1 MPLER
6 EGKKIIAIN
15 KTNFRECKLWTY
27 GWKSPLPFF
36 FPQRQLRAKNI
47 SIFSQ
52 LAKDAT
58 KVDELPKLSS
68 LKSETF

>member
-27 GWKSPLPFF
+27 GWKSPPFF
-36 FPQRQLRAKNI
+36 FSSGSSELKT
-47 SIFSQ
+47 
-52 LAKDAT
+52 LA
-58 KVDELPKLSS
+58 S
-68 LKSETF
+68 LAN

>member
-27 GWKSPLPFF
+27 GWKSPPFF
-36 FPQRQLRAKNI
+36 SQRQLRAKNI

>member
-27 GWKSPLPFF
+27 GWKSPPPLFF
-36 FPQRQLRAKNI
+36 QRQLRAKNI

>member
-1 MPLER
+1 MGGNPPPL
-6 EGKKIIAIN
+6 
-15 KTNFRECKLWTY
+15 
-27 GWKSPLPFF
+27 FF

>member
-1 MPLER
+1 MGGNP
-6 EGKKIIAIN
+6 
-15 KTNFRECKLWTY
+15 
-27 GWKSPLPFF
+27 PFF
-36 FPQRQLRAKNI
+36 FFFQRQLRAKNI

>member
-1 MPLER
+1 MGGNP
-6 EGKKIIAIN
+6 
-15 KTNFRECKLWTY
+15 
-27 GWKSPLPFF
+27 PPPFF
-36 FPQRQLRAKNI
+36 SQRQLRAKNI

>member
-6 EGKKIIAIN
+6 EKKN
-15 KTNFRECKLWTY
+15 FFRECKVWTY
-27 GWKSPLPFF
+27 GWKSPPLFF
-36 FPQRQLRAKNI
+36 FSPSGSSELTT
-47 SIFSQ
+47 FSQ